1 MTTELAAQCT
11 ILDQYLEALEQYRGV
26 NFKGLP
32 KEAQKDI
39 VLMVDEAI
47 LLSELMSKENA

>member
-1 MTTELAAQCT
+1 MTTELAAQRT

-47 LLSELMSKENA
+47 LLSELMSKENT